1 MIMYLQHLLL
11 GCISAYLSVFAL
23 AYASLATRFGL
34 GTTSDTDPKYWFAD
48 LSRVWNPFNSPHVA
62 RSVPAVVRHTF
73 FVFDDSVFGYSA
85 ANSFDTFDLS
95 TDTSCTLFRSTNTS
109 TSTGPTPKFSFS
121 VSSA

>member
-1 MIMYLQHLLL
+1 MIMYLQQLCL

-23 AYASLATRFGL
+23 AYANFATCDWPGV
-34 GTTSDTDPKYWFAD
+34 TSGAGSKCWFAD
-48 LSRVWNPFNSPHVA
+48 LSRVWNPFNFPHIE
-62 RSVPAVVRHTF
+62 RSIPAVVRHTF

-95 TDTSCTLFRSTNTS
+95 ADTSCALFRSTNTS
-109 TSTGPTPKFSFS
+109 TSTGPTPKFSFP